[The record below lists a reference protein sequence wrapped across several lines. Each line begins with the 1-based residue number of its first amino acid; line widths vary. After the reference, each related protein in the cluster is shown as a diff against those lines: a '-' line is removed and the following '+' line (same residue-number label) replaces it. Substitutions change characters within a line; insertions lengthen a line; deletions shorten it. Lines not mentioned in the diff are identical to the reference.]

1 MLLQANPT
9 NHMQIFL
16 KLAGIVLLTL
26 TLSRSASAA
35 APEWSQWR
43 GANRDGKS
51 AETGLLKEWP
61 ADGPRLIWKSTDL
74 GNGYG
79 SISASADKLFVTG
92 DKDGDSHVIALA
104 AADGKRLWQ
113 SKIGKAGAPG
123 WGGFSGPRDTP
134 TVAGAFVIAVDQWG
148 DLVCVDAATGKEQW
162 RKNFEKDFDGK
173 RPEWGFSESPLVDG
187 NQVIVTPG
195 GSAGAI
201 VALNLKTGET
211 LWRTKTFT
219 DNAQYSSAMVA
230 AIGGARQYIQL
241 TMENLVGVAAEDGRV
256 LWQAKRKGATAVI
269 PDPIVDGNRVYVS
282 SGYGTGCNLFKVSE
296 GSSFSAEQVYA
307 NKVMVNHHGG
317 IVKVGDNLYG
327 YSDGKG
333 WTCQNFLTGEAL
345 WAEKEKLKKGSI
357 AFADGMLY
365 CREEAGNSKAAKG
378 TVALLEATPKGFQEK
393 GRFDPPD
400 RSDKNSW
407 AHPVI
412 AGGKLYL
419 RDQEVLLCYDVKS
432 K

>member
-1 MLLQANPT
+1 MQRLITLAIISVLTSTLL
-9 NHMQIFL
+9 
-16 KLAGIVLLTL
+16 
-26 TLSRSASAA
+26 AA

-43 GANRDGKS
+43 GPNRDGKS

-61 ADGPRLIWKSTDL
+61 AGGPSLIWKSTDL
-74 GNGYG
+74 GGGYG
-79 SISASADKLFVTG
+79 SLSASGNKLFAMG
-92 DKDGDSHVIALA
+92 DKDGDSYVIALNA
-104 AADGKRLWQ
+104 TDGKLLWQ
-113 SKIGKAGAPG
+113 TKVGKAGAPG
-123 WGGFSGPRDTP
+123 WGGFAGPRDTP
-134 TVAGAFVIAVDQWG
+134 TIAGELVVAGNQWG
-148 DLVCVDAATGKEQW
+148 DLVCVEAATGKERW
-162 RKNFEKDFDGK
+162 RKDFEKDFGGK
-173 RPEWGFSESPLVDG
+173 RPEWGYAESPLVDG
-187 NQVIVTPG
+187 TQVIITPG
-195 GSAGAI
+195 GSEGTI

-211 LWRTKTFT
+211 LWRSKTFT

-230 AIGGARQYIQL
+230 TIGGVKQYIQL
-241 TMENLVGVAAEDGRV
+241 TMENLVGVAAADGRV

-282 SGYGTGCNLFKVSE
+282 SGYGTGCNLFKISE
-296 GSSFSAEQVYA
+296 GSSFSATQEYA

-317 IVKVGDNLYG
+317 VVKVGDYVYG

-333 WTCQNFLTGEAL
+333 WTCQKFQTGEAA
-345 WAEKEKLKKGSI
+345 WADKEKLKKGSI

-365 CREEAGNSKAAKG
+365 CREEAGNSKTAKG
-378 TVALLEATPKGFQEK
+378 TIALLEATPTGFQEK

-419 RDQEVLLCYDVKS
+419 RDQDVLLCYDVKA